1 MKRSRLLR
9 IAALSIVTLAGAIH
23 QLPGQATPDSVSA
36 AIERSLHDTN
46 VVSPI
51 RGVAVPTEAVR
62 VALATI
68 TTSSPVDRTQMS
80 RVLATSGAGAHVVD
94 QLIASLPELGT
105 QPNAVHVQLALMA
118 FNQLVNVASPRF
130 LAAPPAEFLALHAIL
145 LRASNLVHN

>member
-23 QLPGQATPDSVSA
+23 QLPGQATPDSVSV

-51 RGVAVPTEAVR
+51 TGVTVPTEAVR

-68 TTSSPVDRTQMS
+68 TTSSPAGRSQMS
-80 RVLATSGAGAHVVD
+80 RVLVTSGAGADVVD
-94 QLIASLPELGT
+94 QLIASLPELGA
-105 QPNAVHVQLALMA
+105 QPNAAHVQLTLMA
-118 FNQLVNVASPRF
+118 FNQLVNMASPRF
-130 LAAPPAEFLALHAIL
+130 LVDPPAEFLALHAIL
-145 LRASNLVHN
+145 VRASNVVHN